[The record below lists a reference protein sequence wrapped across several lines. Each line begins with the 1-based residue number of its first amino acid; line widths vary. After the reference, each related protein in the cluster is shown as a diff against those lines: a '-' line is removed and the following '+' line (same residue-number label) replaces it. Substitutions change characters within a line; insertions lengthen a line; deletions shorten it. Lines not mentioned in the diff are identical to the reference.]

1 MSGVRLG
8 AGYIWF
14 LSQFFSRISQSNTNF
29 CWVLQCRYR
38 FRNRQPKTLSL
49 SIQKS
54 VAKIV
59 SLPIQKSAA
68 KNCVAADSKNGGV
81 ISALLL
87 FFFLVFTSPVPLFN
101 IMSPWSFTIWGGRVD
116 VIGPINPKVS
126 NGNIFILV
134 PIDYF
139 TKWIEACSYI
149 HVT

>member
-87 FFFLVFTSPVPLFN
+87 FFFFGVYITSSTIQYNVTLVIHN
-101 IMSPWSFTIWGGRVD
+101 MGGEGRC
-116 VIGPINPKVS
+116 
-126 NGNIFILV
+126 
-134 PIDYF
+134 Y
-139 TKWIEACSYI
+139 WAY
-149 HVT
+149 